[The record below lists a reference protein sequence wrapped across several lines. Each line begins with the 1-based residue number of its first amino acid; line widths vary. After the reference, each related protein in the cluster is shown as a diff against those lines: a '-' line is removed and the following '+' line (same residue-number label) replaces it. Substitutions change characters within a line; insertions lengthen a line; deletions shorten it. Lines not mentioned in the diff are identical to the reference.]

1 MSLRARLLV
10 VLLILGI
17 IAVPILPRAHAATGT
32 YFDNVVVVAM
42 ENQNYVDVMGS
53 GTGSSN
59 APFIASMLAM
69 GATVPLYH
77 GYGAAGRTVNGCSA
91 GCYTALISGN
101 DQGVFNG
108 YGCCI
113 NAPTLIDSMTA
124 AGLTWNAFCQNG
136 CPRGNDHFPFT
147 GFAGTANSPNI
158 MGSSCCSGQPDP
170 EFVAPMNSASP
181 PNFIWLTPTDGN
193 NMHDNSIQSGDSYLH
208 DLLVGPTGSPGSPAA
223 GSVLASNLFS
233 PGHRTMLLVW
243 WDEYDPAPIMFYRPG
258 LVKQALI
265 SASDVY
271 DEYSVLHLM
280 ENNWGLPTLTAN
292 DAAASPIAEI
302 FGSSTPPRLATSFTV
317 SPPTPL
323 ANAPVSFTATTT
335 GGATPYTISWNFGD
349 GSTGTGAS
357 ILHTFLSAQSFT
369 VTESAT
375 DSSSPSQTATSS
387 KTVTVTAPPPLSTS
401 FAFLPSN
408 PLVNTLVT
416 LTATTTAGT
425 APYAINWNFGDGTT
439 GTGTSIQ
446 HVYSS
451 AQSFSLTE
459 TATDSSSP
467 SQNAVSSQTIT
478 ISAPPPPSTSFT
490 FLPATP
496 VVNSPVTFIAT
507 TSGETSPYSVTWNFG
522 DGASGTGSSV
532 THTFTSAQSFT
543 VRATA
548 TDSSTPTQ
556 TATSSQS
563 VTVVATLPLSATLQV
578 SSSSPEVGQPVTFSA
593 SATGGTSP
601 YTYAIAFGDG
611 ATGTGST
618 TTHAYST
625 PGSYT
630 ARVTV
635 TDLASPKASI
645 TASKTVN
652 IQALVPLALAVPGNQ
667 TVIAGT
673 WVNFTIT
680 AASVNIGDA
689 VSFSATGLPAGS
701 SLNQATG
708 LFSWKPSVSQ
718 TGSYTIV
725 FT

>member
-1 MSLRARLLV
+1 
-10 VLLILGI
+10 
-17 IAVPILPRAHAATGT
+17 
-32 YFDNVVVVAM
+32 
-42 ENQNYVDVMGS
+42 
-53 GTGSSN
+53 
-59 APFIASMLAM
+59 
-69 GATVPLYH
+69 
-77 GYGAAGRTVNGCSA
+77 
-91 GCYTALISGN
+91 
-101 DQGVFNG
+101 
-108 YGCCI
+108 
-113 NAPTLIDSMTA
+113 
-124 AGLTWNAFCQNG
+124 
-136 CPRGNDHFPFT
+136 
-147 GFAGTANSPNI
+147 
-158 MGSSCCSGQPDP
+158 
-170 EFVAPMNSASP
+170 
-181 PNFIWLTPTDGN
+181 
-193 NMHDNSIQSGDSYLH
+193 SIQVGDSYRH
-208 DLLVGPTGSPGSPAA
+208 HFLVGPTGSPGSPAA

-317 SPPTPL
+317 SPPTTI
-323 ANAPVSFTATTT
+323 AQAPVSFYATTP
-335 GGATPYTISWNFGD
+335 AVDTPYTI
-349 GSTGTGAS
+349 
-357 ILHTFLSAQSFT
+357 
-369 VTESAT
+369 
-375 DSSSPSQTATSS
+375 
-387 KTVTVTAPPPLSTS
+387 
-401 FAFLPSN
+401 
-408 PLVNTLVT
+408 
-416 LTATTTAGT
+416 
-425 APYAINWNFGDGTT
+425 NWNFCYRTT

-593 SATGGTSP
+593 SATGETSP

-630 ARVTV
+630 ARMTV
-635 TDLASPKASI
+635 TDLASTKA
-645 TASKTVN
+645 
-652 IQALVPLALAVPGNQ
+652 
-667 TVIAGT
+667 
-673 WVNFTIT
+673 
-680 AASVNIGDA
+680 
-689 VSFSATGLPAGS
+689 
-701 SLNQATG
+701 
-708 LFSWKPSVSQ
+708 
-718 TGSYTIV
+718 
-725 FT
+725 